1 MSGIELRFGWETA
14 VGLGAAGSGLVGV
27 LATITGLVASFSGD
41 FAGAGLAFLAAAVA
55 FGLLLNGLTR
65 SGRS

>member
-1 MSGIELRFGWETA
+1 MRGIELRFTWETA
-14 VGLGAAGSGLVGV
+14 VGLGAAGSGIAGV
-27 LATITGLVASFSGD
+27 LAILTGLFAFFNGD

-65 SGRS
+65 GGRS